1 MKRLI
6 IPFISAILLLTSCGK
21 ADPFKKDIAPST
33 LEVEGLI
40 SDYIKVVDTV
50 FFTKN
55 IGSEEDIKLAITIS
69 FETVNNPSN
78 YLFLGSN
85 EPTFISFYDV
95 DGFSL
100 NESYDKWSGL
110 SHNEFARL
118 LSSEPGTRATVTFL
132 PTKAYKLD
140 ELSEI
145 QDFFNKV
152 ASFSVEET
160 CVHKKKG
167 MDLKRT
173 ELSAK
178 VQKNVSDKWASLLN
192 EYSLTV
198 DSYISQTKEGNMPT
212 SACLDALDMY
222 YAKLSY
228 TSPSIPYMDE
238 SQLGQFKDL
247 TFKYEEAQKEY
258 IRIVKENEA
267 KAAAAAKAVAAE
279 KWKSDQYA
287 EIDEVLRNFEKSLN
301 EFDRLMTRASNGDE
315 SVIVDAVA
323 VLQKI
328 KRLSNRAENFQVK
341 PTAAQIE
348 KVQKLS
354 DKLEALDKKAKTLFN

>member
-1 MKRLI
+1 MRSHI
-6 IPFISAILLLTSCGK
+6 IPFLTAIMFITSCGK

-33 LEVEGLI
+33 LKVDGLI
-40 SDYIKVVDTV
+40 GEYIQVVDTV
-50 FFTKN
+50 FSTKN
-55 IGSEEDIKLAITIS
+55 IGTDEEIKLAITVT
-69 FETVNNPSN
+69 FETTNNPSD
-78 YLFLGSN
+78 YLFIGSK
-85 EPTFISFYDV
+85 EPTLLSFYDT

-118 LSSEPGTRATVTFL
+118 LSSEPGTRVTVTFL

-145 QDFFNKV
+145 QDFFKRV

-178 VQKNVSDKWASLLN
+178 VQKMVSDKWASLLN
-192 EYSLTV
+192 EYSLAI

-212 SACLDALDMY
+212 SVCLDSLDMY

-238 SQLGQFKDL
+238 NQLSQFKDL
-247 TFKYEEAQKEY
+247 NFKYEEAQKEY
-258 IRIVKENEA
+258 TRIVKENEA
-267 KAAAAAKAVAAE
+267 KAAAAAKAVAAA
-279 KWKSDQYA
+279 KWKTDQYA
-287 EIDEVLRNFEKSLN
+287 EIDEVLRSFDKSLN

-315 SVIVDAVA
+315 SVIVEAVA
-323 VLQKI
+323 LLQKI
-328 KRLSNRAENFQVK
+328 KRLSKRAENFQVK
-341 PTAAQIE
+341 PTAAQVE
-348 KVQKLS
+348 KALKLS
-354 DKLEALDKKAKTLFN
+354 EKMEALDKKAKTLFN